1 MDKKTEQLIAELKA
15 KRDAMLAEKPELIPF
30 QEELDRIMDNSG
42 TQQNRMKVL
51 GILMEGKLRELH
63 EGLLK
68 LRDSLSLSDE
78 D

>member
-1 MDKKTEQLIAELKA
+1 MDKKTKELIEELKA

-42 TQQNRMKVL
+42 TPQNRMKVL
-51 GILMEGKLRELH
+51 GILMEAKLRELH
-63 EGLLK
+63 DGLLK
-68 LRDSLSLSDE
+68 LRDSLSDE